1 MSENPSPMHCSVC
14 RTSFAKLVF
23 LSPSYTNPSVLK
35 TNTGTRIRFCGNGF
49 YYMDYPFSQISD
61 LNQFEP
67 TVFLTKCLIQKSVH
81 FFFEYLNRRNV
92 YVILSDLNDLIF
104 WHFLAFVSKIE
115 EWAEWDCLNFWMFDC
130 LWMTLRKIL
139 NFKNQIRVRAKE
151 RRQGGYLVLIC
162 SNLKH
167 LEIW

>member
-1 MSENPSPMHCSVC
+1 M
-14 RTSFAKLVF
+14 FAGHPLPNCFFKSIQYKRVSLKNKYRYSDSILWQLF
-23 LSPSYTNPSVLK
+23 LLHGLSLLTDF
-35 TNTGTRIRFCGNGF
+35 R
-49 YYMDYPFSQISD
+49 
-61 LNQFEP
+61 FEP
-67 TVFLTKCLIQKSVH
+67 IWTDCFSYQMFDSKIGS
-81 FFFEYLNRRNV
+81 FFEYLNRRNV

-167 LEIW
+167 LGIW